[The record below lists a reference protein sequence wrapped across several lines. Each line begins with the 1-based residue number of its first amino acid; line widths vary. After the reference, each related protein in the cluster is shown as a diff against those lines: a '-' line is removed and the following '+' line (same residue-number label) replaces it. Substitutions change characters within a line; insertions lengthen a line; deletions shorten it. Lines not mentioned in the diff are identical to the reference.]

1 MRYPRPANARRPRL
15 IPLPVRITQSD
26 EVLAAMATIN
36 DVEAAV
42 RRLAP
47 QKAELEA
54 ERETKKRADADAIE
68 AQRRRFALA
77 GRQWALNDA
86 NYEELVKLPS
96 DWDFAKSWK
105 ADCDNKDRAIKG
117 LGVSDELH
125 ATAVFS
131 LDSMHAYLAGARDA
145 WREISARL

>member
-1 MRYPRPANARRPRL
+1 
-15 IPLPVRITQSD
+15 
-26 EVLAAMATIN
+26 MATTN

-54 ERETKKRADADAIE
+54 QRETKKRAAADAAE
-68 AQRRRFALA
+68 AQRQRFALA

-86 NYEELVKLPS
+86 KYEQLVKLPS
-96 DWDFAKSWK
+96 DWDFAKSWQ
-105 ADCDNKDRAIKG
+105 ADRDHKDRAMKS

-125 ATAVFS
+125 TIAVSS
-131 LDSMHAYLAGARDA
+131 LDAMHAYLAGARDA
-145 WREISARL
+145 WQEICARL